1 MSSFISRLSIVVN
14 TSLPISGDFNC
25 CFFHVHSFPYQKSQ
39 QEVSLLL
46 LNSIEFQALK
56 NYYKHYNNGLSATPA
71 DFIAQLAAYVGT
83 EEKEVSGQRMSQ
95 ITGYS
100 STRCYEYL
108 AQAKI
113 AGLVK
118 RRKTKNSKIYSIKI
132 DIPDFLLPC
141 TNGLSQLILD
151 KLQNA
156 YGLDLV
162 FTRDCINRITSR
174 STLIEPSV
182 INDAIDS
189 LVNTK
194 KLYLQKDMNILF
206 PKLQHDLQQKSHYL
220 IIDDITKDFSDLNN
234 QQCSFIGY
242 LKQVSRVL
250 SNSNSNSNSNSCL
263 SQLLSCHF
271 LNKEK
276 QLQGVFA

>member
-1 MSSFISRLSIVVN
+1 MTLCIPQLLTDVNLALRISTDLFI
-14 TSLPISGDFNC
+14 
-25 CFFHVHSFPYQKSQ
+25 HSFRVHFLILKNKQG
-39 QEVSLLL
+39 VSLLNLSAVEL
-46 LNSIEFQALK
+46 LALK
-56 NYYKHYNNGLSATPA
+56 KYYKNKGLSNTSA
-71 DFIAQLAAYVGT
+71 DFLTNLALFT
-83 EEKEVSGQRMSQ
+83 EGATVELLGSELKN
-95 ITGYS
+95 ITGYG
-100 STRCYEYL
+100 TRQSYIYL

-113 AGLVK
+113 SGLVK
-118 RRKTKNSKIYSIKI
+118 RLKTKNTKVYSIQI
-132 DIPDFLLPC
+132 HIPDFLLPC
-141 TNGLSQLILD
+141 NNGLSQLILD

-182 INDAIDS
+182 INDAINS
-189 LVNTK
+189 LVGIE

-220 IIDDITKDFSDLNN
+220 VIDDITKDFSDLNN

-263 SQLLSCHF
+263 SQLLTCHF

-276 QLQGVFA
+276 QLQEIFA